1 VYNSETGSWGG
12 SPVASISVG
21 NYFDWKLSAVAVNSA
36 AVFWMTQEESAV
48 LEFDVETQELT
59 LTGTPEG
66 IRGMGFVLAPTMDA
80 RLGLAGVIGGS
91 VVLSWWEDNAWA
103 DRVVVRLEEIL
114 PFHEYDDE
122 YENGGD
128 DEPDESGGDDEPDE
142 NGGDDWDEPDEY
154 EHGGHGLLRFQIGHA
169 GYSDSDDEN
178 LEAPMGPR
186 VLGFSQDM
194 NSVFLQ
200 AEPPGVFIINLE
212 SGLHRRVLETDQRLS
227 RVYPYSSF
235 YTATIISS

>member
-1 VYNSETGSWGG
+1 
-12 SPVASISVG
+12 
-21 NYFDWKLSAVAVNSA
+21 
-36 AVFWMTQEESAV
+36 MTQEESTV
-48 LEFDVETQELT
+48 LEFGVETQELT

-91 VVLSWWEDNAWA
+91 VVLSWWDDNAWA

-128 DEPDESGGDDEPDE
+128 DWSEPDENGGDDWDEPDE

-178 LEAPMGPR
+178 LDVPMRPR
-186 VLGFSQDM
+186 VVGFSQDL
-194 NSVFLQ
+194 NSLFLQ

-212 SGLHRRVLETDQRLS
+212 SEHHRRVLETDQRLS

-235 YTATIISS
+235 YTAGIISLQ